1 MCVSKSPPVESL
13 YGASISSHTT
23 VELLCATTSGTVK
36 LLFIGVTTRTQPL
49 TRTVSFVPFIPNIE
63 LS

>member
-1 MCVSKSPPVESL
+1 MCVRKSPPVESL
-13 YGASISSHTT
+13 YGASISSPTT
-23 VELLCATTSGTVK
+23 VELLESEIFPVK

-63 LS
+63 PS